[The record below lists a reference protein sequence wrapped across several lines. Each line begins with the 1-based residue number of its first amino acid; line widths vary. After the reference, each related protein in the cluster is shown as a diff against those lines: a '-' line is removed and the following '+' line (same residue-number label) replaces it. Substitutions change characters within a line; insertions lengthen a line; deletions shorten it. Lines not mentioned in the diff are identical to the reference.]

1 MLIKQF
7 QDADVVKGKM
17 VVNHVQGF
25 TNKAGPQ
32 IDGRQKDRKR
42 WTHPAS
48 GEAKLNVDGAFLGK
62 ASAVGMVL
70 RDHCG
75 EPIFAACQNLPH
87 CNDATEAEII
97 AIDRGRPA
105 TGLAL
110 DAAEG

>member
-1 MLIKQF
+1 MARKTIRQALNRNNLPKCNVGRTFFVGPKFCIKKRNLGVKSW
-7 QDADVVKGKM
+7 VV
-17 VVNHVQGF
+17 
-25 TNKAGPQ
+25 
-32 IDGRQKDRKR
+32 I
-42 WTHPAS
+42 
-48 GEAKLNVDGAFLGK
+48 

-75 EPIFAACQNLPH
+75 EPIFAACRNLPH

-97 AIDRGRPA
+97 AIDRGRPM